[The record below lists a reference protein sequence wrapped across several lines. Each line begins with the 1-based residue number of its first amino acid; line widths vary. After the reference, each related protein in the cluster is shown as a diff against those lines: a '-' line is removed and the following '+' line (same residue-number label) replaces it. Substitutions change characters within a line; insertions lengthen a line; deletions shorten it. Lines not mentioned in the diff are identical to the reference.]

1 MIGAE
6 WLRMGEWEHYR
17 QRLRGAVASSAAP
30 YGYTLVIWCSG
41 AVAAHFRGIPATE
54 HALMLAAGAITA
66 FALVGLLAFGM
77 PEHVLVSPKEK
88 QVELWGA
95 FHLPVVAASLGI
107 ATLLANFVHNAILAW
122 LFVGFAATATYLL
135 VIALQYMLAERRADK
150 LGLRVPGAD
159 AVRRSVDRHERA

>member
-1 MIGAE
+1 MRAGLAP
-6 WLRMGEWEHYR
+6 RVPKTHAMGEWDHYR

-30 YGYTLVIWCSG
+30 YGYTLVIWTSG
-41 AVAAHFRGIPATE
+41 AVTANVRGLPATE

-66 FALVGLLAFGM
+66 FALVGLLAFGK
-77 PEHVLVSPKEK
+77 PEHILASPGQK

-107 ATLLANFVHNAILAW
+107 ATLLAHAVHDAVLAW
-122 LFVGFAATATYLL
+122 LSVGFAATATYLL

-150 LGLRVPGAD
+150 RELRVPGT
-159 AVRRSVDRHERA
+159 

>member
-1 MIGAE
+1 MDD
-6 WLRMGEWEHYR
+6 WDHYR

-41 AVAAHFRGIPATE
+41 AVTAHVRGLPATE

-66 FALVGLLAFGM
+66 FAFVGLLAFGM
-77 PEHVLVSPKEK
+77 PEHVLASPEQK

-107 ATLLANFVHNAILAW
+107 ATLLAHSIHNAVLAW
-122 LFVGFAATATYLL
+122 LSVGFTATATYLL
-135 VIALQYMLAERRADK
+135 MIALQYMLAERRADK
-150 LGLRVPGAD
+150 RKLHVTGT
-159 AVRRSVDRHERA
+159 